1 MSIGVV
7 LLERIYTDK
16 YKNCLPTGHGMDTA
30 KNEAAIYKGLSGIVG
45 VFDSPVSQIL
55 RDCRKACN
63 PFVYAILR
71 VLEFSEKRKH
81 IYDF

>member
-1 MSIGVV
+1 
-7 LLERIYTDK
+7 
-16 YKNCLPTGHGMDTA
+16 MDTP
-30 KNEAAIYKGLSGIVG
+30 KMKRRIYKGLSGIVG

-71 VLEFSEKRKH
+71 VLGFSEKRKH